1 MTIYWLNCKIWK
13 KKRKSKNKNS
23 WYYFFLKR
31 MIGPSCTWHFL
42 WLSASLC
49 DVWVHVDFL
58 CQTFEK
64 SQILF
69 ILTRWRTRSFL
80 FHFVCLF
87 FLSMFIIPFL
97 KVISELRYFC
107 FNSFY
112 NVTVLHYNSI
122 LWEELLRNKKKLLC
136 GRTVHSPNVSVSLDL
151 FTLSK
156 EKDII
161 YA

>member
-1 MTIYWLNCKIWK
+1 
-13 KKRKSKNKNS
+13 
-23 WYYFFLKR
+23 

-58 CQTFEK
+58 CQTYEK
-64 SQILF
+64 CQILF

-80 FHFVCLF
+80 FHFVCLG

-107 FNSFY
+107 FNAFY

-122 LWEELLRNKKKLLC
+122 LWEELLRNKKNSCVGGLC
-136 GRTVHSPNVSVSLDL
+136 TLRLSLSPLVSLS
-151 FTLSK
+151 LSGGLMK
-156 EKDII
+156 DMSTQTQQEKNKYII
-161 YA
+161 